1 MDEEQTLASPLAG
14 SIRGIRR
21 SVSSNVFRPRVFNQ
35 QPQQDQKTTSLLT
48 ENSLS
53 LQRVSN
59 QLESITTQVS
69 ALGKSLVGI
78 RENLAISDQID
89 RNRERERQ
97 KREAILAEQGL
108 REGKEGEIEKK
119 IQRALLSPVRTIAKK
134 AQGIL
139 SRIGT
144 FLLTIAGGW
153 LTDKVLRFFSLKTE
167 GNAEAMKKFK
177 IEFLS
182 NLLFFGGTLALF
194 KVGLGKILLG
204 VKNIGQIVLKI
215 GVSGLLTRGFKSAI
229 NFVRNT
235 LSIFKNFILGGGRF
249 FAGNIAK
256 SKAFANQL
264 TLGGIGVEIG
274 KGPLSRIGRFFGR
287 FGLGLSKTQMNTL
300 KKVPIIGTIVNTL
313 LFAGEYVDR
322 KSEGQTNTQAAAGA
336 AANVAGYAAS
346 FALGSAIGTFLF
358 PGAGTILGGLIG
370 GSIGFILSSGLF
382 GMSGIPKIF
391 SDITDKITGVDKSK
405 KNKSNNNVE
414 GTNTSA
420 EFDFQGI
427 NNNGNKAENISNL
440 IDNPNLQFINLAQDN
455 SGAMKE
461 FASSSSIDIQQIL
474 NISAEDNTNLFTTFA
489 ESEFNLP
496 N

>member
-177 IEFLS
+177 IEFVFH
-182 NLLFFGGTLALF
+182 N
-194 KVGLGKILLG
+194 KNEKIR
-204 VKNIGQIVLKI
+204 NIC
-215 GVSGLLTRGFKSAI
+215 
-229 NFVRNT
+229 
-235 LSIFKNFILGGGRF
+235 
-249 FAGNIAK
+249 
-256 SKAFANQL
+256 
-264 TLGGIGVEIG
+264 
-274 KGPLSRIGRFFGR
+274 
-287 FGLGLSKTQMNTL
+287 
-300 KKVPIIGTIVNTL
+300 
-313 LFAGEYVDR
+313 
-322 KSEGQTNTQAAAGA
+322 
-336 AANVAGYAAS
+336 
-346 FALGSAIGTFLF
+346 
-358 PGAGTILGGLIG
+358 
-370 GSIGFILSSGLF
+370 
-382 GMSGIPKIF
+382 
-391 SDITDKITGVDKSK
+391 
-405 KNKSNNNVE
+405 
-414 GTNTSA
+414 
-420 EFDFQGI
+420 
-427 NNNGNKAENISNL
+427 
-440 IDNPNLQFINLAQDN
+440 
-455 SGAMKE
+455 
-461 FASSSSIDIQQIL
+461 
-474 NISAEDNTNLFTTFA
+474 
-489 ESEFNLP
+489 
-496 N
+496 